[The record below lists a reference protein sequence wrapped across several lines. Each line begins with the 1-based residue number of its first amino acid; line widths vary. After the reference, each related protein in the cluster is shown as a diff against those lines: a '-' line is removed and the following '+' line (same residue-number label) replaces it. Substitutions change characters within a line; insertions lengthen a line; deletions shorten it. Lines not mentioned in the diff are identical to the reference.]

1 MDDTNKEWID
11 TENPYRYSK
20 LADAWEQ
27 GASSTIEH
35 FEKQIKSGEL
45 SDGYHTFNELY
56 DYRMIYNAMIV
67 NEFASRELYNCH
79 KSLKHHDGNYCF
91 GGGWFIMT
99 MDLPTGQVSN
109 HYPTKYWELFKC
121 VEKPMADEWDGHT
134 LAEAFDRMYA
144 YVLNAQQ
151 GKCPF

>member
-1 MDDTNKEWID
+1 MDDTNKEWMD

-56 DYRMIYNAMIV
+56 DYRI
-67 NEFASRELYNCH
+67 
-79 KSLKHHDGNYCF
+79 
-91 GGGWFIMT
+91 GGGWFIVT

-134 LAEAFDRMYA
+134 PAEAFDRMYA